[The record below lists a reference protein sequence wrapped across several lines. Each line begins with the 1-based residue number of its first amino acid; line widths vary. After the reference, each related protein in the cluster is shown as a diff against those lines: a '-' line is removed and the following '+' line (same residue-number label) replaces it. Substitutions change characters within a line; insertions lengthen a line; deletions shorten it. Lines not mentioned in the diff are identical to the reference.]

1 MSNGRLLTIAID
13 GPAAAGKSTASKALA
28 KRLNLTLV
36 DTGALYRSV
45 ALAAKRKGVPW
56 DETQESELGSIAKS
70 LDVRFEFDGE
80 INKVYLSGE
89 DVSGAIRTAETS
101 EGASKIAALP
111 SVRAGLL
118 ELQRS
123 LASREP
129 GAVLEG
135 RDIGTVVLPNATVK
149 FFLVASIEKR
159 VQRRHDEL
167 TAAGGQ
173 PVWDELLK
181 AETER
186 DKRDS
191 ERATAPLKQADDA
204 VLIDSSSLS
213 TNDVVSEMLAVVR
226 RSHKAKAPQEEPSA
240 ERPKQ
245 MKVASPSSP
254 TPTSSSPSSS
264 SAAGSE
270 SGSRKARDDCSSN
283 KAGFLEGLQFIFGAA
298 YECGLPRK
306 KQNERE
312 DCTGRTRKF
321 DTSQSPKS
329 FPKG

>member
-1 MSNGRLLTIAID
+1 ME
-13 GPAAAGKSTASKALA
+13 A
-28 KRLNLTLV
+28 KRL
-36 DTGALYRSV
+36 
-45 ALAAKRKGVPW
+45 
-56 DETQESELGSIAKS
+56 
-70 LDVRFEFDGE
+70 
-80 INKVYLSGE
+80 
-89 DVSGAIRTAETS
+89 
-101 EGASKIAALP
+101 
-111 SVRAGLL
+111 
-118 ELQRS
+118 
-123 LASREP
+123 
-129 GAVLEG
+129 
-135 RDIGTVVLPNATVK
+135 
-149 FFLVASIEKR
+149 
-159 VQRRHDEL
+159 
-167 TAAGGQ
+167 
-173 PVWDELLK
+173 
-181 AETER
+181 
-186 DKRDS
+186 RDS